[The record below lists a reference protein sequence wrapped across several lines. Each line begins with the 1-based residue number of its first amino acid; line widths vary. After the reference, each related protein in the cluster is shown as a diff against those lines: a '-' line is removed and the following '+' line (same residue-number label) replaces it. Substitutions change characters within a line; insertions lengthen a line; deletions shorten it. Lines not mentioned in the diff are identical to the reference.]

1 MEKYYEIDPDE
12 GSYFVYISNL
22 TEEQKRYI
30 SKNIFIYDNIN
41 EIEETDDEIFDNNRT
56 FKYLIDA
63 DVSNGIFEGLINYLK
78 IEGYRKI

>member
-1 MEKYYEIDPDE
+1 MEKYYELDPDE

>member
-63 DVSNGIFEGLINYLK
+63 DVSNGIFEGLIKYLK

>member
-41 EIEETDDEIFDNNRT
+41 EIEETDDEIFDNDRT
-56 FKYLIDA
+56 FKYVIDA
-63 DVSNGIFEGLINYLK
+63 DISNGIFEGLIKYLK

>member
-1 MEKYYEIDPDE
+1 MEKYYELDPDE

-41 EIEETDDEIFDNNRT
+41 EIEETDDEIFDNDRT
-56 FKYLIDA
+56 FKYVIDA
-63 DVSNGIFEGLINYLK
+63 DISNGIFESLIKYLK